1 MKLRTASIMT
11 MSLALALTAC
21 KQETEQAAPAAA
33 QSAASPTTGAAPTQA
48 PDDLKTGPHDKVLRI
63 ESSNP
68 EVAVTGVFLDG
79 RPLKSVGLGTAKV
92 RVVLEADPDEGN
104 GTPCTS
110 EGFEVRLANAIIARP
125 LMNFCA
131 TDYLM
136 TVSAAKPALPKS
148 LPTLPDGFSWEIDG
162 RGNDKMIYLGIPE
175 TDATAMLATCR
186 TGETRAQVKFFQD
199 VGQTPTLDVY
209 GRDRV
214 LRYMLN
220 RTSDGSS
227 EDAPTNEIDLSIDD
241 QLFKLLTSGQRLT
254 YRIDKGDFLSLDPE
268 PGVETIR
275 EFVAWCAGD

>member
-1 MKLRTASIMT
+1 MKLRTASIMA
-11 MSLALALTAC
+11 MGMALALAAC
-21 KQETEQAAPAAA
+21 QQEAKQAEPAAA
-33 QSAASPTTGAAPTQA
+33 QSAASPAPDATPTQA
-48 PDDLKTGPHDKVLRI
+48 PDELKTGPHDKVLRI

-68 EVAVTGVFLDG
+68 DVAVTGVFLDG

-92 RVVLEADPDEGN
+92 RVVLEADPDEGD

-136 TVSAAKPALPKS
+136 TVTAAKPALPKS
-148 LPTLPDGFSWEIDG
+148 LPTLPEGFSWEIDG
-162 RGNDKMIYLGIPE
+162 RGNDKMIYLGIPQS
-175 TDATAMLATCR
+175 DATAMLATCR
-186 TGETRAQVKFFQD
+186 KGETRAQVKFFQD

-227 EDAPTNEIDLSIDD
+227 EEAPTNEIDLSIDD
-241 QLFKLLTSGQRLT
+241 QLFTLLSRGERLF
-254 YRIDKGDFLSLDPE
+254 YRIDKGDVLSLDARSGKKE
-268 PGVETIR
+268 IQ
-275 EFVAWCAGD
+275 EFLEWCS